1 MIVRILVGALSLGMI
16 ACEEKWSLTEE
27 ESTFEPGFTV
37 LENWTAIT
45 ERNEKI
51 MKSPQSGEIFGEF
64 NSMKKLSGGVL
75 KLDDYFSDRYIV
87 TRPTSPA
94 PVTSS
99 NKDVSETDLFL
110 LGAIE
115 KLAYRLDF
123 LEKRL
128 QRTEQMLYQVIAGS
142 QSQFNGTHE
151 PNHSYFLQIVLIRL
165 TPLFFTLA
173 EKADPCPEHF
183 VRYGTGCF
191 HVSTK
196 QLNWKSAS
204 STCRNLGAALVE
216 FETSQEESVL
226 TSSLQLDA
234 NYRGKDYW
242 TGGLNPGLLWIWS
255 NSAKPIQNT
264 GSQTTGIKDI
274 EGNGRC
280 LLMAFQPPT
289 RNYRYKGAEC
299 SLRHYFICKYQ
310 ENSTGRKLEKLQR
323 ALRLKKD

>member
-16 ACEEKWSLTEE
+16 ACEVIPPIEKWSLTEE

-64 NSMKKLSGGVL
+64 ISMKKLSGGVL

-87 TRPTSPA
+87 TRPTTSPA
-94 PVTSS
+94 PVISS

-142 QSQFNGTHE
+142 QSQFN
-151 PNHSYFLQIVLIRL
+151 
-165 TPLFFTLA
+165 

-274 EGNGRC
+274 EGSGRC